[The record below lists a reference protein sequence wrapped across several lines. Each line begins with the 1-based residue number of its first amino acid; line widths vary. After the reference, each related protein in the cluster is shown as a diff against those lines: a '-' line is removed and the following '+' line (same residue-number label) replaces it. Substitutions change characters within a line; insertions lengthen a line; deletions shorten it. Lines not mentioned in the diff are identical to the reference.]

1 MGTQIGMQ
9 FADKAPCLQVKSN
22 CKPSQFAYPP
32 PVTEEASVAVS
43 KVCSSS
49 IHATYRARRHVQRRN
64 FWQFIFCGSS
74 AHPPGT
80 LHTTTPVQAPMT
92 PLAAVGPHKHPGS
105 EPAGAQ
111 VPTAVLSTTARA
123 KERAKKREDMK
134 ARASGVEDSTPR
146 AQDAAK
152 AAAAA
157 AAAAPS
163 GE

>member
-1 MGTQIGMQ
+1 MGTQIGMH

-49 IHATYRARRHVQRRN
+49 IHAIYRARRHVQRRN
-64 FWQFIFCGSS
+64 FWQLLPCWQLS
-74 AHPPGT
+74 APTCYLAHNNPCST
-80 LHTTTPVQAPMT
+80 LKFSPATTR
-92 PLAAVGPHKHPGS
+92 PLQHPGP
-105 EPAGAQ
+105 EPACAQ

-157 AAAAPS
+157 AAPS